1 MYEMTLVALCVCV
14 AACASGSGG
23 ADAPP
28 SLPTGSSG
36 GQRDLGQHVVT
47 ATPRTIDVELDDETR
62 QGLEQ
67 HLAAG
72 SLTVARLQLRDVRP
86 QSAQA
91 LKGVRIF
98 IEKPDA
104 DARTPVDDP
113 HYAGTIVIGFT
124 ASESVLL
131 NVAPTLARLRQ
142 SADLTTARLAERKA
156 IRITL
161 VSEPWDFAARLP
173 ADFALTIQG
182 VTLTVP
188 REQGG
193 PR

>member
-1 MYEMTLVALCVCV
+1 MHEMTLALLCVCV
-14 AACASGSGG
+14 AACASANGG
-23 ADAPP
+23 AEAPP
-28 SLPTGSSG
+28 SLSTRSSG

-47 ATPRTIDVELDDETR
+47 ATPTTIDVELDDETR

-72 SLTVARLQLRDVRP
+72 SLTVARLQMRDLRP

-104 DARTPVDDP
+104 NASTAVDDP
-113 HYAGTIVIGFT
+113 HFAGTIVIGFT

-142 SADLTTARLAERKA
+142 SGDLTTARLAERRA

-173 ADFALTIQG
+173 ADYALTIRG
-182 VTLTVP
+182 VALDVP
-188 REQGG
+188 RQQA
-193 PR
+193 RL